1 MSQPRPSTKIVHIHY
16 GDEHYEEGTPT
27 TTLCGRVRT
36 LVTGSDLPVCP
47 TCFKA
52 YTSIKRAEEQILAVL
67 TLQSAAQIKLNL
79 GGKR

>member
-1 MSQPRPSTKIVHIHY
+1 MNEPRPSTKIVHIHY
-16 GDEHYEEGTPT
+16 GDEHPQEGTPT

-36 LVTGSDLPVCP
+36 LVVGSDLPVCP

-52 YTSIKRAEEQILAVL
+52 HTEIQKAEERIVALL